1 MRIAIATAIIVTA
14 ASGAAACK
22 KKASAQECDALL
34 DHFAELVVKERFPD
48 AGPEVITKERARERQ
63 EAKAADELKNCTS
76 EVTPVEHA
84 CAMKASSSEAVIKC
98 LE

>member
-1 MRIAIATAIIVTA
+1 MRIAIVTAVIVTA
-14 ASGAAACK
+14 ALGASACK
-22 KKASAQECDALL
+22 KKASSSECDALL

-48 AGPEVITKERARERQ
+48 AGAEVVAKERARERE

-76 EVTPVEHA
+76 EVTTAEHA
-84 CAMKASSSEAVIKC
+84 CAMKAATSEAVIKC